1 MCSAPT
7 FPAPTGAAKATA
19 LVIPALKGKLDGMA
33 VRVPTPDLSL
43 VDLTCELEKSTTG
56 EEVNAALKAAC
67 EGPLKEN
74 LGFCEEPLVSID
86 FKADTHGGVV
96 DSLTTQVMD
105 GTLLKLI
112 VWYDN
117 EAGFTN
123 QLVRLLRL
131 VGASC

>member
-1 MCSAPT
+1 M
-7 FPAPTGAAKATA
+7 
-19 LVIPALKGKLDGMA
+19 
-33 VRVPTPDLSL
+33 
-43 VDLTCELEKSTTG
+43 DLTCELEKSTTA

-67 EGPLKEN
+67 EGPLKDN
-74 LGFCEEPLVSID
+74 LGYCEEPLVSID

-117 EAGFTN
+117 EAGLY
-123 QLVRLLRL
+123 QPA
-131 VGASC
+131 GAPAAPGL